1 MQNLMLT
8 LENLKESYNTWAG
21 DVNFTITRIDIVE
34 ILIIA
39 FLFYQIL
46 KWIKDTRAWTLL
58 KGILVILL
66 FVFVA
71 VIFRMNTILWIA
83 EKTINVAA
91 IAMVVIFQPELRKA
105 LEELGRKNFVSS
117 LFSIEFGKD
126 ETEKFSEKTIGELVK
141 ACYEMGKV
149 KTGALIVIE
158 NQVALTE
165 YERTGIVVDGQL
177 TSQLLINIFEKNTP
191 LHDGAVIMRGNRVSA
206 ATCYLP
212 LSDSMQLSK
221 ELGTRHRAALGI
233 SEVSDSFTIVVSEE
247 TGKVSIASGGQLYRN
262 VDPDF
267 LRDKLKFLQ
276 NHQVE
281 PKRFQSL
288 KRKFQ
293 NVKKDDEKADK
304 NSDK

>member
-191 LHDGAVIMRGNRVSA
+191 LHDGAVIVRGDRVVS

-212 LSDSMQLSK
+212 LSHNKLDK
-221 ELGTRHRAALGI
+221 DLGTRHRAAVGI
-233 SEVSDSFTIVVSEE
+233 SEVTDALTIVVSEE
-247 TGKVSIASGGQLYRN
+247 TGAISTSYKGALSRELDANGLREKLVRLQDKQAAQEKKSILSILMGGVGKN
-262 VDPDF
+262 
-267 LRDKLKFLQ
+267 
-276 NHQVE
+276 
-281 PKRFQSL
+281 
-288 KRKFQ
+288 
-293 NVKKDDEKADK
+293 EK
-304 NSDK
+304 

>member
-1 MQNLMLT
+1 MLT
-8 LENLKESYNTWAG
+8 LENLKESYHTWAG
-21 DVNFTITRIDIVE
+21 DVNFTITGIDIIE

-117 LFSIEFGKD
+117 LFSIEFGRD
-126 ETEKFSEKTIGELVK
+126 ETERFSEKTIGELVK

-212 LSDSMQLSK
+212 LSDSMKLSK

-276 NHQVE
+276 NNQVE

-288 KRKFQ
+288 KRKLQ
-293 NVKKDDEKADK
+293 NVKKDA
-304 NSDK
+304 